1 MSTKAIESQK
11 ESQPQSRTMN
21 AFVMRGVGKVG
32 FSASWKKAEWIRQGG
47 PQSGRQQFCKNDLTR
62 LGQYGSR
69 GRERSRGRGSPGYP

>member
-47 PQSGRQQFCKNDLTR
+47 SSEWQTTVL
-62 LGQYGSR
+62 
-69 GRERSRGRGSPGYP
+69 